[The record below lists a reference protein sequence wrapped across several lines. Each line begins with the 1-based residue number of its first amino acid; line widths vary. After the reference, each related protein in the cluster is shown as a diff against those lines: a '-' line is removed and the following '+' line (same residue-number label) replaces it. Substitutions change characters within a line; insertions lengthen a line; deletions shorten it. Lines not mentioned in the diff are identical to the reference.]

1 MKFFDIDGRFD
12 VIATGSLLGVNTH
25 GINSID
31 APVPVGYE
39 EHMIMYSLD
48 FEEFV
53 WAKGVDEKV
62 ISHLRQRITNKE
74 PIERAYM
81 ERFDSLF
88 RDFMSVG
95 GGIFNIFYMHCRKI

>member
-12 VIATGSLLGVNTH
+12 VIATVSFLGVSTH

-31 APVPVGYE
+31 ASVPVGYE

-62 ISHLRQRITNKE
+62 ISHLRQRITNNHS
-74 PIERAYM
+74 A
-81 ERFDSLF
+81 SLISI
-88 RDFMSVG
+88 M
-95 GGIFNIFYMHCRKI
+95 